1 MLLHLPIAIM
11 ATLSPVAVS
20 DTVPKFDVAREC
32 RFEAGSTVELD
43 RCSQDEAAALEQLK
57 ANWTL
62 FTGVD
67 KSSCLSVATVAGFA
81 SYVELLT
88 CLEMAREANNTDKK
102 SAQSEK
108 DRSDAASRPR
118 RNCRRR
124 TRSDLAG
131 TNAGPRQSLDCRYGD
146 ASPLR
151 RNAVNVRVKP
161 RTTVVE
167 RNLPFECIA
176 LVLQGGGALG
186 AYQAGVY
193 EAPAEA
199 GIQPD

>member
-88 CLEMAREANNTDKK
+88 CLEMAREANNTDKNPRNPK
-102 SAQSEK
+102 RTDSM
-108 DRSDAASRPR
+108 RSVGSGVTVGVGPGPTSPGQMPGRGSR
-118 RNCRRR
+118 
-124 TRSDLAG
+124 
-131 TNAGPRQSLDCRYGD
+131 
-146 ASPLR
+146 
-151 RNAVNVRVKP
+151 
-161 RTTVVE
+161 
-167 RNLPFECIA
+167 
-176 LVLQGGGALG
+176 
-186 AYQAGVY
+186 
-193 EAPAEA
+193 
-199 GIQPD
+199 